1 MSFLTQRGPMPVQ
14 RQVDQRPV
22 APVAN
27 RYAERPGQ
35 STTNVMG
42 TGPVNN
48 VAGVNMYGQQ
58 APQQSAAQA
67 YFAANPDVQR
77 AFQQNSYGMTPDQF
91 AETHYRNFGQTEG
104 RQWNGQ
110 GAIAPPNFSAMTG
123 GQYGN
128 SQQPSMGLLNMTPHG
143 SVPPV
148 GGPNQ
153 AQMLAYQQAAA
164 ARQQQNPGSPMQ
176 PGPWAGSAA
185 QPAGQP
191 PAWLQPYLGGAMNQ
205 AAQPGFNDPLGAQA
219 NQIRNQQMAY
229 QQNAAQNF
237 MQNNPAL
244 AQSMMPNGMV
254 QNQPIAAQQSYQG
267 PQRPM
272 QPQALGQ
279 STSYSPATRP
289 ASPWYGGGGVNI

>member
-1 MSFLTQRGPMPVQ
+1 MSFLTQRGPMPMQ

-48 VAGVNMYGQQ
+48 VPGVNMYGQQAPQQ

-128 SQQPSMGLLNMTPHG
+128 SQQPSMGLLNMATQG

-191 PAWLQPYLGGAMNQ
+191 PAWLQPYLGGGQSAGVGGAMP
-205 AAQPGFNDPLGAQA
+205 ALPGVAQA
-219 NQIRNQQMAY
+219 TSRPGQMY
-229 QQNAAQNF
+229 NTNPNRAQAMGF
-237 MQNNPAL
+237 
-244 AQSMMPNGMV
+244 
-254 QNQPIAAQQSYQG
+254 G
-267 PQRPM
+267 P

-279 STSYSPATRP
+279 SANYSPTNRP
-289 ASPWYGGGGVNI
+289 VSPWYGAGGVNI

>member
-1 MSFLTQRGPMPVQ
+1 MSFLTQRGPMPMQ

-128 SQQPSMGLLNMTPHG
+128 SQQPPMGLLNMTPQQLSAQPQG
-143 SVPPV
+143 
-148 GGPNQ
+148 Q
-153 AQMLAYQQAAA
+153 AWGKMMGLGNQQAAMQA
-164 ARQQQNPGSPMQ
+164 QNQPNPWNPTGYTPNAQQQAYIQQMNAATSMPSGS
-176 PGPWAGSAA
+176 A

-191 PAWLQPYLGGAMNQ
+191 PAWLQPYLGGGQSAGVGGAMP
-205 AAQPGFNDPLGAQA
+205 ALPGVAQA
-219 NQIRNQQMAY
+219 TSRPGQMY
-229 QQNAAQNF
+229 NTNPNRAQAMGF
-237 MQNNPAL
+237 
-244 AQSMMPNGMV
+244 
-254 QNQPIAAQQSYQG
+254 G
-267 PQRPM
+267 P

-279 STSYSPATRP
+279 SANYSPTNRP
-289 ASPWYGGGGVNI
+289 VSPWYGAGGVNI